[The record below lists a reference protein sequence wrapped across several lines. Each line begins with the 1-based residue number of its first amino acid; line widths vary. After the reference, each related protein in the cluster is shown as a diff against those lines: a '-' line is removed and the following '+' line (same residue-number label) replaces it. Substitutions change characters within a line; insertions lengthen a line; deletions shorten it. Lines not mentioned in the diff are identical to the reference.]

1 MSRFIQIQTN
11 FSIGELDPLLRG
23 RVDLKQYYNALQTAT
38 NVFIQPQGGVKR
50 RDGLKFITELPSAAN
65 PQNGVRLI
73 PFEFSNDDSYMFA
86 LVNQRI
92 YIFRNQALVTNINST
107 GNDFLAV
114 SSITSAM
121 LTRIKY
127 AQSADTI
134 IFVHADLAPL
144 KIVRGASHNSWTVST
159 ITFQNAPTHA
169 YTLSTS
175 NPSANITPDKTS
187 GNIEI
192 TASSGV
198 FSSGNVNQYINVLSS
213 YGRLR
218 IVEFVSSTKVK
229 VHAEINLFDTTA
241 IASGRLGIR
250 NRL

>member
-1 MSRFIQIQTN
+1 MSRLINIQTN

-73 PFEFSNDDSYMFA
+73 PFEFSSTDSYMFA

-92 YIFRNQALVTNINST
+92 YIFRNQTLVTDINST

-114 SSITSAM
+114 SAITSAM
-121 LTRIKY
+121 LATIRY
-127 AQSADTI
+127 AQTADTI
-134 IFVHADLAPL
+134 IFVHEDLPPL
-144 KIVRGASHNSWTVST
+144 KIVRGADHNAWTVSN
-159 ITFQNAPTHA
+159 ITFVNPPQHA
-169 YTLSTS
+169 YSLTTS
-175 NPSANITPDKTS
+175 NPSATITPDES
-187 GNIEI
+187 AGNVQI
-192 TASSGV
+192 TASSGI
-198 FSSGNVNQYINVLSS
+198 FSSGNVNQFINILSS

-218 IVEFVSSTKVK
+218 IVEFVSSTVVK
-229 VHAEINLFDTTA
+229 ARAVINL
-241 IASGRLGIR
+241 
-250 NRL
+250 